1 MNTNNQE
8 YGVAKN
14 KADSIANIG
23 KKTHLLEKD
32 IEAQVS
38 QMMQERE
45 NEEKRRNEQRYF
57 DTNNRENF
65 VKKNMADNTVG
76 RRVMKTQD
84 G

>member
-14 KADSIANIG
+14 KADSIAKLG
-23 KKTHLLEKD
+23 KKTQLHEKD

-45 NEEKRRNEQRYF
+45 NEEKRRNE
-57 DTNNRENF
+57 
-65 VKKNMADNTVG
+65 
-76 RRVMKTQD
+76 
-84 G
+84 

>member
-14 KADSIANIG
+14 KADSIAKLG
-23 KKTHLLEKD
+23 KKTQLHEKD